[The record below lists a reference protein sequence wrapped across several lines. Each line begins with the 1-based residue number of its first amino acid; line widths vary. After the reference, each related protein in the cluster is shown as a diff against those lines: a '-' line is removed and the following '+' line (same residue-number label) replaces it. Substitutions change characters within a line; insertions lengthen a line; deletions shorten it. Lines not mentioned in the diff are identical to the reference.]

1 MLEETMGEYL
11 DAITEL
17 LARIEREEAGPM
29 ARAADLVADVICRDG
44 LLHVFGC
51 GHSHLAALDTFYR
64 AGGLACVSP
73 VLDEDLMLHDGA
85 AKSSRME
92 KMSGIAAEVY
102 RRHDVKAGDLFVVIS
117 ASGKNAAPV
126 EMLRAAKS
134 SRMEKMPGIAAEVYR
149 RHDVKAGDLFVVI
162 SASGKNAAPVEM
174 LRAAKADGVKT
185 VAISSSSYRA
195 HGAVLLDEADIPIDC
210 KVPHGDAVIDVGGAK
225 MGGLSTYASLFILN
239 SILIEGARK
248 AEARGVKPPIYV
260 SGNVEGGAARN
271 VALEERYLGRVKHL

>member
-1 MLEETMGEYL
+1 MSEYL
-11 DAITEL
+11 SRISEIL
-17 LARIEREEAGPM
+17 SRIETEEADALAVG
-29 ARAADLVADVICRDG
+29 ADAVADVICRDG
-44 LLHVFGC
+44 LVHVFGC

-102 RRHDVKAGDLFVVIS
+102 RRHA
-117 ASGKNAAPV
+117 
-126 EMLRAAKS
+126 
-134 SRMEKMPGIAAEVYR
+134 
-149 RHDVKAGDLFVVI
+149 VKAGDLFVVI

-185 VAISSSSYRA
+185 VAISSSAYRA
-195 HGAVLLDEADIPIDC
+195 HGAVLLNEADIPIDC
-210 KVPHGDAVIDVGGAK
+210 KVPHGDAVIEVGAAK

-239 SILIEGARK
+239 SILIEGAKK
-248 AEARGVKPPIYV
+248 AEARGVTPPIYT
-260 SGNVEGGAARN
+260 SGNVEGGTARN
-271 VALEERYLGRVKHL
+271 VALEQRYFGRVKRL